1 MSVKISTN
9 LHVVKTWWFTFQFF
23 PSAVFGCAW
32 MFAWVAWGNLGWRL
46 QVVWRGVGVLLVSKI
61 GDSLGLCV
69 VLHFIL
75 LQFLDKMVRGYLSP
89 SWWWFLNC

>member
-1 MSVKISTN
+1 
-9 LHVVKTWWFTFQFF
+9 
-23 PSAVFGCAW
+23 
-32 MFAWVAWGNLGWRL
+32 MFAWVAWENLGWGS
-46 QVVWRGVGVLLVSKI
+46 QVVWCGVRVLLVSKI
-61 GDSLGLCV
+61 GGSLGLCV

>member
-1 MSVKISTN
+1 MFVW
-9 LHVVKTWWFTFQFF
+9 VTWED
-23 PSAVFGCAW
+23 
-32 MFAWVAWGNLGWRL
+32 LGWGS
-46 QVVWRGVGVLLVSKI
+46 QVVWCGVRVLLVSKI
-61 GDSLGLCV
+61 GGSLGLCV